1 MDGVN
6 FPGVVGTLERGD
18 ALLMYTDGVVE
29 IPGRDLDLGIDR
41 MLGQAER
48 MVRDGFRGGARRIVE
63 DALAGETDDRA
74 LVLIWRQ

>member
-1 MDGVN
+1 
-6 FPGVVGTLERGD
+6 
-18 ALLMYTDGVVE
+18 
-29 IPGRDLDLGIDR
+29 